1 MKIFIDKD
9 QVRQLLGGVSKETID
24 RWVNDGKLPK
34 PTTKFLRQCWNY
46 EELMNLLKVKR
57 SEKKFE

>member
-1 MKIFIDKD
+1 MTCINKD
-9 QVRQLLGGVSKETID
+9 QVRQLFGGVSKGTID

-34 PTTKFLRQCWNY
+34 PTTKFLRQRWNY
-46 EELMNLLKVKR
+46 EELMNFLKVKR